1 MRHKGFSLLT
11 NKWLTIS
18 LSIMFMICNNLAGQV
33 TIEGLIIN
41 EKGTPLSRIN
51 IIVYQPGTTSVI
63 AFAVS
68 TEQGTYR
75 TNVDSPTDSLQI
87 EASSV
92 QYRNEKKTIANKSQ
106 IVNFILEDEV
116 MELDSIIVKAPL
128 IQKRGDTLSYL
139 VSSFAGASDRS
150 IEDVL
155 KRMPGIEVETDG
167 RILYQGLP
175 IKKFYVEGLDL
186 MEGRYGV
193 ISKNLPHGSVS
204 VVEIME
210 NHQPIHILEVRV
222 ASYQASLNI
231 KLKKGVAATGTAKL
245 GAGYAPLL
253 WDVNLTPMLFSKGF
267 QLLGSWQTNNVG
279 NDVSQQLQMKTL
291 DEFAKYVDRPAGNTN
306 LLHIQK
312 PIPPEIEKNRYLD
325 NNIHLLNFNGI
336 QRINRDFQLRT
347 NLFYVNDIQKQ
358 TASQFRTQYIPT
370 DTLYFFENLA
380 TRLHDH
386 YLHAEFALNRN
397 VKNNYMNNN
406 LVIASGW
413 NDQRGLAIRNNEIAD
428 QELNMPATKFSNE
441 LRSASFIGKN
451 LVDFQS
457 FILYDN
463 TDNHLAVKPGQF
475 EVILNDGEPFGMVSQ
490 QMGLKRFFTDN
501 SAGFGIR
508 WKDIN
513 LFQRLGISYRKQSM
527 ESSIIKTQNNLE
539 QDAGSQFENLLQGLQ
554 TRAYYNTNAEYQK
567 AKWTIKANF
576 PISWY
581 HVDLTSVIPVDGQ
594 KTSYFLFEPGLSVN
608 YKINSFWSART
619 FWSHARRIGDIDQ
632 IHYGFILK
640 SYRILTQNAAP
651 ISENSRHNVG
661 LYLSYRNPITSFFN
675 SLSYFYSKN
684 KTNQLMSQVVRPD
697 GSTVAEVFYLPNS
710 SYTQSIQGQA
720 SKFFTGTKST
730 LRIKLFLNQHR
741 GVANMNSELFNTT
754 NYFYRIEPELTVRIT
769 PWLNADYNF
778 RADYFKTFVEN
789 EERSNMSLFKSNLN
803 LFAFPFNNQ
812 LISLTTEF
820 YNYHSKAN
828 TFMDIMYR
836 YTIARHKIDIELLW
850 SNIFNTKQYT
860 SLNANYNTV
869 WESIYL
875 LRPAQVLVSAKFGF

>member
-1 MRHKGFSLLT
+1 LT
-11 NKWLTIS
+11 NKWLTVS
-18 LSIMFMICNNLAGQV
+18 LFIMFMIWNNLAGQV

-41 EKGTPLSRIN
+41 EKGTPLQRIN

-68 TEQGTYR
+68 NEQGSYR
-75 TNVDSPTDSLQI
+75 TTVTSPTDSLQI

-92 QYRNEKKTIANKSQ
+92 QYRNEKKTIANKTQ
-106 IVNFILEDEV
+106 KIDFILEDEV
-116 MELDSIIVKAPL
+116 MELDSIIVRAPV

-139 VSSFAGASDRS
+139 VSSFAGAADRS

-155 KRMPGIEVETDG
+155 KRMPGIEVEADG
-167 RILYQGLP
+167 KILYQGLP
-175 IKKFYVEGLDL
+175 LKKFYVEGLDL

-193 ISKNLPHGSVS
+193 VSRNLPHGSVS

-210 NHQPIHILEVRV
+210 NHQPIRILEDRV
-222 ASYQASLNI
+222 GSHQASINI

-253 WDVNLTPMLFSKGF
+253 WDVNLTPMLFSKDF
-267 QLLGSWQTNNVG
+267 QLVGSWQTNNVG
-279 NDVSQQLQMKTL
+279 NDVSQQLQLKTF
-291 DEFAKYVDRPAGNTN
+291 DEITKYVDRPSENTN
-306 LLHIQK
+306 LLNIQK
-312 PIPPEIEKNRYLD
+312 PIPPQIEQNRYLD

-347 NLFYVNDIQKQ
+347 NLYYVNDIQKQ
-358 TASQFRTQYIPT
+358 TASQYRTQYIPT

-380 TRLHDH
+380 TRLHNH

-413 NDQRGLAIRNNEIAD
+413 NDQRGLAIRNNEIVD

-451 LVDFQS
+451 LVDLQS

-463 TDNHLAVKPGQF
+463 TDNHLAVEPGQF
-475 EVILNDGEPFGMVSQ
+475 EVLLNDGKPFGMVNQ
-490 QMGLKRFFTDN
+490 LMGFKRFFTDN

-527 ESSIIKTQNNLE
+527 ESSIIETQNNLE
-539 QDAGSQFENLLQGLQ
+539 QNAGSQFENLLQGLQ

-581 HVDLTSVIPVDGQ
+581 HINLTSMIPEDGQ
-594 KTSYFLFEPGLSVN
+594 KTSYMLFEPRVSLN
-608 YKINSFWSART
+608 YKISGFWNIRT
-619 FWSHARRIGDIDQ
+619 FWSHAKKIGDIDQ

-697 GSTVAEVFYLPNS
+697 GSTVVEVYYLPNS
-710 SYTQSIQGQA
+710 SYTQSIQGQS
-720 SKFFTGTKST
+720 SKFIAATKST

-741 GVANMNSELFNTT
+741 GLANMNSELFNTT
-754 NYFYRIEPELTVRIT
+754 NYFYRIEPELSVRIT
-769 PWLNADYNF
+769 TWMNLDYNF
-778 RADYFKTFVEN
+778 RADYFKTFIAN
-789 EERSNMSLFKSNLN
+789 EERNSMSMLKNNLS
-803 LFAFPFNNQ
+803 LFAFPLANQ

-820 YNYHSKAN
+820 YSYDGNSHA
-828 TFMDIMYR
+828 FMDIIYR
-836 YTIARHKIDIELLW
+836 YTITKRKIDVELLW

-860 SLNANYNTV
+860 NLYANYNTV
-869 WESIYL
+869 WESTYL
-875 LRPAQVLVSAKFGF
+875 LRPRQVLVSVKFGF